1 MEKKILVAV
10 DGSIYSSNT
19 IQYLGS
25 LFGQMP
31 EVKFHLLSIISCSSL
46 PSSKEWMDELEL
58 LNCLPPEAQKRLRSA
73 KTYMKT
79 ALAKFAKLGVAEERI
94 TTDVRL
100 GRQATSLDILSE
112 ARQGLY
118 DSLVIGRRG
127 ITKLEEL
134 VMGSIS
140 EEILKK
146 CHNVPIWIIDGQVD
160 SHKFIVPIDGSFC
173 SMMAVDHLSHIL
185 QDNKYCDITLFHST
199 AMLSTVRSLDPQEL
213 YDHWGREWCDE
224 HLSRPDSLYHA
235 PKQRLMDSG
244 IPAENIHWLH
254 TSKGIEAG
262 RQILRQAMIDDFG
275 TIVIGRRGGD
285 IKKGM
290 FRGVSDRVIL
300 MGDQVAI
307 WIVG

>member
-25 LFGQMP
+25 LFGQMD
-31 EVKFHLLSIISCSSL
+31 EVKFHLLSIISCSTL

-58 LNCLPPEAQKRLRSA
+58 INCLPPEAQKRLRSA

-79 ALAKFAKLGVAEERI
+79 ATTKLAKFGIGEDRVSTE
-94 TTDVRL
+94 VRL
-100 GRQATSLDILSE
+100 GRQSTSADILGE
-112 ARQGLY
+112 ARKGLY
-118 DSLVIGRRG
+118 DALVIGRRG

-140 EEILKK
+140 EEVLNKS
-146 CHNVPIWIIDGQVD
+146 HNVPIWLIDGQVD

-185 QDNKYCDITLFHST
+185 QDSKHCDITLFHST
-199 AMLSTVRSLDPQEL
+199 AMLSVVRCADPQEL
-213 YDHWGREWCDE
+213 YDHFGREWCEE
-224 HLSRPDSLYHA
+224 HLGRPDSLFHA
-235 PKQRLMDSG
+235 PRQLLMDSG
-244 IPAENIHWLH
+244 IPEENIHWLH
-254 TSKGIEAG
+254 SAKGIEAG
-262 RQILRQAMIDDFG
+262 RQILRQALIDDFG
-275 TIVIGRRGGD
+275 TIVIGRRGED
-285 IKKGM
+285 VNKGI
-290 FRGVSDRVIL
+290 FRGVSDRIIL
-300 MGDQVAI
+300 MGEQVAI